1 MNRVWILLLVMSFP
15 SYALNQA
22 SIDLLSTPT
31 LMVSQGRYIQ
41 AANLMHQQANRAL
54 SMEPKLGTKQMWLTA
69 GLADALAAIAAE
81 KSQDP
86 IAYEYWSNS
95 VRYFLMGGSN
105 WLEYKQ
111 QLQSEYN
118 QFNARF
124 SVATNSGDAS
134 GFMND
139 SWVQLSSLIDIWD
152 QKLGVFNYD
161 APATGLIA
169 SPPPQVKGSNR
180 PLAKGDQLKQYT
192 PNGKLMLN
200 NEFSNKPTFV
210 VEPSPTSKSTN
221 SEVKAANPQTSNLS
235 GASGEGSN
243 VVQRASTGGTIN
255 YSGSDIHSP
264 KSRVHPQAEVVTS
277 DFSTTNELPTI
288 QESSSTKEL
297 SANEPV
303 GNKASH
309 PANQQVKSKSAESP
323 NGNDEIQP
331 VVIIS
336 PLGDVEPI
344 SESNVQSTPPEPHPV
359 ETKTIPKGNLGLNS
373 APAVEAVQRRSFIPV
388 TED

>member
-277 DFSTTNELPTI
+277 DFSTTNELPTT

-303 GNKASH
+303 DNKASH

>member
-134 GFMND
+134 GFVND

-169 SPPPQVKGSNR
+169 SPLPPVKRSNK

-221 SEVKAANPQTSNLS
+221 SEVKAANPQTSDLS

-255 YSGSDIHSP
+255 YSGSDINSP

-277 DFSTTNELPTI
+277 NISIMKELPT
-288 QESSSTKEL
+288 TKEL
-297 SANEPV
+297 SANEPID
-303 GNKASH
+303 NKASH
-309 PANQQVKSKSAESP
+309 STNQQVKSKSAESP

-344 SESNVQSTPPEPHPV
+344 SESNVQSTSPEPHPV

-373 APAVEAVQRRSFIPV
+373 APAVETVQRRSFIPV